1 MLEPY
6 GQIPAAALSEPYCIG
21 FLQMVGVHVAS
32 QSLEKGSGMQ
42 TAMAAFDDAL
52 TLFAPNQ
59 ARDVAQ
65 MLSDIR
71 AGRSPQNESYLLG
84 RKDADAYMGWKLLNL
99 APQWQGEAA
108 LRRFF
113 DRLRS
118 LDPPS
123 HTPPPATETPVQ
135 RLLPLPPLPKADPSP
150 ATPRWTPLT
159 EPPSQSKPYSGK
171 VSVDWGAW
179 TIVGND
185 LVRQY
190 DFQNLPFAEKLMVQ
204 IRIAVKMGDFG
215 VAHSHPH
222 LIVQPPISR
231 EREIKRTVLCDPED
245 GSVEVG
251 PLEVTIANV
260 SGDASMFW
268 FFGENSRKFLTV
280 LYAMKRLRFILMEPD
295 GKEIQFALPLHNDP
309 TYRTEFRRIQDRV
322 TSAGGPAAGNDDDAK
337 LTKLVEN
344 NILIANEHAEIMRN
358 KTEAEAAA
366 YLRSIFDMYDV
377 VWGVWNDP
385 HAGPGMFPLKGD
397 AVLRQA
403 MASGGLVTLKMSAV
417 LCSAE
422 DGMAAQRRERG

>member
-1 MLEPY
+1 LRD
-6 GQIPAAALSEPYCIG
+6 PYCIG
-21 FLQMVGVHVAS
+21 FLQIVGVHVAS
-32 QSLEKGSGMQ
+32 QSLEKGTGMQ
-42 TAMAAFDDAL
+42 AAMAAFDEAL
-52 TLFAPNQ
+52 KLFAPNQ

-65 MLSDIR
+65 MLSHFR
-71 AGRSPQNESYLLG
+71 AETSPLSESYLGG
-84 RKDADAYMGWKLLNL
+84 RKDGDTYMGWKLLNL

-108 LRRFF
+108 LKRFF
-113 DRLRS
+113 EHLGN
-118 LDPPS
+118 LDPP
-123 HTPPPATETPVQ
+123 HTPPPVTETPVQ
-135 RLLPLPPLPKADPSP
+135 RLLPLPPLNKADPLP
-150 ATPRWTPLT
+150 ATLRWAPLT
-159 EPPSQSKPYSGK
+159 DPSPQSKLSSGK
-171 VSVDWGAW
+171 VSVDWGEW

-204 IRIAVKMGDFG
+204 IRVAVKVGDFG

-245 GSVEVG
+245 GTVEVG
-251 PLEVTIANV
+251 PLEVTIAHV

-268 FFGENSRKFLTV
+268 FFGDNSRKFLMV

-295 GKEIQFALPLHNDP
+295 GKEIQFALPLHNDL

-322 TSAGGPAAGNDDDAK
+322 TSAGGPAAGNDDAK

-366 YLRSIFDMYDV
+366 YLRSIFDMYEV

-385 HAGPGMFPLKGD
+385 HAGSGMFPLKGD

-403 MASGGLVTLKMSAV
+403 MASGGPVTLKMSAV

-422 DGMAAQRRERG
+422 DGIAAQRRERG